1 MAADNI
7 SKLRLY
13 ADIWNPQGMTDE
25 NSLANALLT
34 QPDVL
39 SPVLTHLAGREDKR
53 FPLSFLTEGLGNVR
67 YINDFEFD
75 YPVMGRLNKAVMC
88 TAVNGGTTA
97 GVLVG
102 AGFATIA
109 LTFAEKWFVRQYIIE
124 SPDGIQFRIMDDGRE
139 SAYGAWTYNCK
150 LITTDVTATVSTT
163 NLLGLQFV
171 QLFAPVAAS
180 GSRGNESNWVAPSKV
195 RNQITQIRKSYRYEG
210 NMINKV
216 VNVEFNVN
224 GKKTKLWYDFEEYQH
239 MLRWKEEAEYLL
251 WFSKYNRDSNGI
263 IHLKDENGKPIPMG
277 SGVMEQIP
285 NVDTYTTLTTSK
297 LKNAVRDALYG
308 ASDAQQMNIVLY
320 TGLGGL
326 EEFDNAIK
334 TEIAAG
340 AYIKNTDPSSFIT
353 GSGNSMQFGGFF
365 TSYKHTV
372 GHVITVRHLPLL
384 DTGARALNSR
394 KHPRTG
400 LPLESYRMFFL
411 DHSVYDGESNIK
423 MVVQKGRDML
433 RWAVA
438 GATIPNGFTGN
449 ALRANDIDGASVH
462 FMKTGGVQ
470 IMRATNC
477 LHMYCVAS

>member
-7 SKLRLY
+7 QKLRLY

-53 FPLSFLTEGLGNVR
+53 FPLSFLTEGLGNIH
-67 YINDFEFD
+67 YINGFEYD
-75 YPVMGRLNKAVMC
+75 YPIMGRQNKAVMC

-97 GVLVG
+97 GVSLG
-102 AGFATIA
+102 AGFANIT
-109 LTFAEKWFVRQYIIE
+109 LTFTEKWFVRQYIIE
-124 SPDGIQFRIMDDGRE
+124 SPDGTQFRIMDDGSE
-139 SAYGAWTYNCK
+139 TASGGWSYTTK
-150 LITTDVTATVSTT
+150 MITTDVTATVSTT
-163 NLLGLQFV
+163 DLLNKLFV

-180 GSRGNESNWVAPSKV
+180 GSRGNESNWVAPSRA

-210 NMINKV
+210 NMPNKV

-239 MLRWKEEAEYLL
+239 MLRWKEEGEYQL
-251 WFSKYNRDSNGI
+251 WFSKYNRDANGVI
-263 IHLKDENGKPIPMG
+263 NLRDENGKPIPLG

-285 NVDTYTTLTTSK
+285 NTDTYTVLTTSK
-297 LKNAVRDALYG
+297 LKNAVRDALFG
-308 ASDAQQMNIVLY
+308 ASDAQAMNIILY

-334 TEIAAG
+334 SEISAG
-340 AYIKNTDPSSFIT
+340 SYIKNTDPGSFIT

-365 TSYKHTV
+365 TSYKHID

-384 DTGARALNSR
+384 DNGARALNSP

-411 DHSVYDGESNIK
+411 DHSTYDGEPNIQ
-423 MVVQKGRDML
+423 MVVQTGRDML

-438 GATIPNGFTGN
+438 GATVPPGFTGN
-449 ALRANDIDGASVH
+449 NTRANDIDGASVH
-462 FMKTGGVQ
+462 FMKTGGIQ
-470 IMRATNC
+470 IKRATNC
-477 LHMYCVAS
+477 LHLRCVAA